1 MSKTIYTLP
10 PDTEI
15 KCKKK
20 IKVLLQRGMK
30 FIVLSFETYCLM
42 HPRHGQTD
50 HSSCWQPGFTFTYNR
65 ILKLMLK

>member
-15 KCKKK
+15 KCKKI
-20 IKVLLQRGMK
+20 IKVFLQRGMK

-42 HPRHGQTD
+42 QQRHGQTD
-50 HSSCWQPGFTFTYNR
+50 QSSRWHPRFTFTYNK
-65 ILKLMLK
+65 ILKLK